1 MGQLVEGSGTVLLVD
16 DEEMILEVGAE
27 MIKAVGY
34 DVITAAKGSQAIEIY
49 REQMAEIDVV
59 LLDMVMPTMSGG
71 ELFDQLKRIDSNV
84 RVILSSGYSLDG
96 EASEII
102 SRGCNGFIQ
111 KPFNIKELSEKLH
124 QVLQAGSN
132 QTQ

>member
-1 MGQLVEGSGTVLLVD
+1 
-16 DEEMILEVGAE
+16 MILEVGAE

-59 LLDMVMPTMSGG
+59 LLDMIMPTMSGG